1 VAPTLAVAA
10 FWTDIGRSSGGANAL
25 STEAW
30 SHCLLAE
37 LMNTKETI
45 YILGSG
51 AVGFPLAAYLTNG
64 GRNVVAVRTSK
75 NDVPKSTVKV
85 TIQDATNRLT
95 APIET
100 ISLSNLTS
108 LDGMVVITTKSYSN
122 QAIARLLKEKKATGP
137 LVIMQNGVGV
147 ERPFLDAGFATV
159 SRCVLYVTS
168 QPTSDF
174 QFSFRPITASPIGVI
189 KGPEAELAQC
199 VERLNTDAFPFR
211 AEANIQKEIW
221 KKAIINSVFNSI
233 CPLLD
238 VDNGVFGRD
247 EETASL
253 ARQLVKECIT
263 LTDRLNVGLSE
274 SEVMQQIMRISTG
287 SRQLIST
294 LQDIRNGRQ
303 TEIDSLNLEIARLA
317 ASLQPP
323 LQLPQTELL
332 GKMILAM
339 SVLHRKT
346 S

>member
-1 VAPTLAVAA
+1 MHN
-10 FWTDIGRSSGGANAL
+10 S
-25 STEAW
+25 
-30 SHCLLAE
+30 
-37 LMNTKETI
+37 ETI

-51 AVGFPLAAYLTNG
+51 AVGFPLAAYLTNAD
-64 GRNVVAVRTSK
+64 RSVVAVRTSR
-75 NDVPKSTVKV
+75 NDVPKGTINVTV
-85 TIQDATNRLT
+85 QGATNRLT

-108 LDGMVVITTKSYSN
+108 LDGTVVITTKSYTN
-122 QAIARLLKEKKATGP
+122 QAIAHLLKEKKASGP

-147 ERPFLDAGFATV
+147 EKPFLDAGFTAV
-159 SRCVLYVTS
+159 FRCVLYVTS
-168 QPTSDF
+168 QPTSEF

-189 KGPEAELAQC
+189 KGPEAQVAAC
-199 VERLNTDAFPFR
+199 VERLNTDGFPFR

-238 VDNGVFGRD
+238 VDNGVFVRD
-247 EETASL
+247 EETANL
-253 ARQLVKECIT
+253 ARQLVNECIT

-287 SRQLIST
+287 SKQLIST

-303 TEIDSLNLEIARLA
+303 TEIESLNLEIARLA

-323 LQLPQTELL
+323 LYLPRTELL
-332 GKMILAM
+332 GKMILAK
-339 SVLHRKT
+339 SALYRKA
-346 S
+346 